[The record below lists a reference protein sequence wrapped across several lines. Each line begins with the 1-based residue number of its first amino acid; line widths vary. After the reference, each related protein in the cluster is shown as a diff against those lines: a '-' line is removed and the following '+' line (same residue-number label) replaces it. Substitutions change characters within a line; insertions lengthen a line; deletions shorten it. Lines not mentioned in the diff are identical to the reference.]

1 MPRFQTLTSYL
12 LLVIHAL
19 LVFLLIFQEKVAIPA
34 WLQPVGRM
42 HPMILHL
49 PIGMIVFVGV
59 LWVFRKE
66 FEGVNFSKLF
76 DFALSFTALTAAFAA
91 LMGFFLSREEGY
103 TADLLNW
110 HKYTGVVLSFLAY
123 GLVLLYQQPTP
134 KKKLFNAVMALSI
147 LMLTITGHF
156 GASLTHGED
165 YLFPAQ
171 NAENEVL
178 AITDDTPVFEAV
190 IQPILKAKCF
200 QCHNEQKTK
209 GELLMTSLAGLL
221 KGGKNG
227 PIWVA
232 GDALNSHIIQ
242 RANLPLDDKKHMP
255 PKGKA
260 QLTPQEIGVLTAWI
274 NTGAD
279 LKKTIK
285 ALPANDPLRAFLK
298 QGETKTEKAT
308 VYAFESASDQTIQKL
323 NNPFRTIFPVAYG
336 SPALQADFFVRQAY
350 KPEQLGELSEI
361 KTQLIALNLSNMP
374 VKDEDLSTIGQLENL
389 EKLNLNNTDIT
400 GATLS
405 KLSNLEKLTSLSLS
419 GTKVTKA
426 ALKDLGKLPNLRE
439 VFIWNTPVL
448 EKDLAELKK
457 QNPKLRFE
465 MGYVPNESERIKL
478 NPPVLVNES
487 FVLTE
492 QTPVTF
498 KHPLKGV
505 TIRYTLDGSEPDSTS
520 SPVYQKPISLSS
532 YTVVKAR
539 ATKDQWYASE
549 VTEYTFF
556 KGTYRPTLVELLNE
570 PNPQY
575 TGEGGSTL
583 INFKK
588 GEATDFKNKAWLGY
602 REKPFEALC
611 TFAQPVPIKSVTI
624 STGKNIGGFIFPPLS
639 VEIWGGNDKAHLK
652 LLQKIAPEQP
662 QKDQSAR
669 IEAIQSKL
677 PEGKYAVIKVIARP
691 VPKLPNWHAG
701 KGQPA
706 WVFIDELFF
715 N

>member
-12 LLVIHAL
+12 LLVCHIL
-19 LVFLLIFQEKVAIPA
+19 LVFLLVFEGNVVVPA

-42 HPMILHL
+42 HPMVLHL
-49 PIGMIVFVGV
+49 PIGMMFFVGV
-59 LWVFRKE
+59 LWIFRKE

-103 TADLLNW
+103 TADLLSW
-110 HKYTGVVLSFLAY
+110 HKYTGVGLSFLAY
-123 GLVLLYQQPTP
+123 GLVWLYQQPSLQKP
-134 KKKLFNAVMALSI
+134 IFSAVLALGVI
-147 LMLTITGHF
+147 LLGITGHF

-165 YLFPAQ
+165 YLFPTQ
-171 NAENEVL
+171 TDETPI

-190 IQPILKAKCF
+190 IKPILKVKCF

-255 PKGKA
+255 PKGKP
-260 QLTPQEIGVLTAWI
+260 QLTPQEIGVLTTWI

-279 LKKTIK
+279 VKKSMK
-285 ALPANDPLRAFLK
+285 ALPPNDPLRVFLK
-298 QGETKTEKAT
+298 QRQTTSERMALYT
-308 VYAFESASDQTIQKL
+308 FEPVSDQTLQKL
-323 NNPFRTIFPVAYG
+323 NNPFRSIVPIANG
-336 SPALQADFFVRQAY
+336 SPALQANFFVRQAY
-350 KPEQLGELSEI
+350 KSEQLGDLLEI
-361 KTQLIALNLSNMP
+361 KTQLIDLNLSNMP
-374 VKDEDLSTIGQLENL
+374 IKDDDLGVIGQLENL
-389 EKLNLNNTDIT
+389 EKLNLNNTDVT

-405 KLSNLEKLTSLSLS
+405 KLSRLTKLKSLSLS

-426 ALKDLGKLPNLRE
+426 SLQDLGKLPLLRE
-439 VFIWNTPVL
+439 VFIWNTPIS
-448 EKDLAELKK
+448 EKDLADLKK
-457 QNPKLRFE
+457 QNPTLQFE
-465 MGYVPNESERIKL
+465 QGYFSNESERIKL
-478 NPPVLVNES
+478 NPPVLVNEN
-487 FVLTE
+487 FVLTD

-498 KHPLKGV
+498 KHPLKGI
-505 TIRYTLDGSEPDSTS
+505 TIRYTLDGSMPDSIA
-520 SPVYQKPISLSS
+520 SPIYQKPLSLSS

-539 ATKDQWYASE
+539 AMKEGWYASD
-549 VTEYTFF
+549 VAEYTFF
-556 KGTYRPTLVELLNE
+556 KGTYRPNVVELLNE

-583 INFKK
+583 INLKK

-611 TFAQPVPIKSVTI
+611 TFAQPTPIKSVTI
-624 STGKNIGGFIFPPLS
+624 STGKNIGGYILPPLS

-691 VPKLPNWHAG
+691 VPKLPSWHPG

-706 WVFIDELFF
+706 WVFVDELFF

>member
-12 LLVIHAL
+12 LLVCHILLAFL
-19 LVFLLIFQEKVAIPA
+19 LVFEGNVVVPA

-42 HPMILHL
+42 HPMVLHL
-49 PIGMIVFVGV
+49 PIGMMFFVGV
-59 LWVFRKE
+59 LWIFRKE

-76 DFALSFTALTAAFAA
+76 GFILSFTALTAAFAA

-103 TADLLNW
+103 TADLLSW
-110 HKYTGVVLSFLAY
+110 HKYTGVGLSFLAY
-123 GLVLLYQQPTP
+123 VLVWLYQKPSLQKPI
-134 KKKLFNAVMALSI
+134 FSAVLALSVI
-147 LMLTITGHF
+147 LLSITGHF

-165 YLFPAQ
+165 YLFPTQIDDAP
-171 NAENEVL
+171 L

-190 IQPILKAKCF
+190 IKPILKAKCF

-255 PKGKA
+255 PKGKP

-279 LKKTIK
+279 VKKSMK
-285 ALPANDPLRAFLK
+285 ALPPNDPLRVFLK
-298 QGETKTEKAT
+298 QRQTTSEPMVLYT
-308 VYAFESASDQTIQKL
+308 FEPVSDQTLQKL
-323 NNPFRTIFPVAYG
+323 NNPFRSIVPIANG
-336 SPALQADFFVRQAY
+336 SPALQANFFVRQAY
-350 KPEQLGELSEI
+350 KPEQLGDLLEI
-361 KTQLIALNLSNMP
+361 KTQLIDLNLSNMP
-374 VKDEDLSTIGQLENL
+374 IKDDDLGVIGQLESL
-389 EKLNLNNTDIT
+389 EKLNLNNTDVT

-405 KLSNLEKLTSLSLS
+405 KLSLLKKLKSLSLS

-426 ALKDLGKLPNLRE
+426 SLKDLGKLPLLRE
-439 VFIWNTPVL
+439 VFIWNTPIS
-448 EKDLAELKK
+448 EKDLADLKK
-457 QNPKLRFE
+457 QNPTLQFE
-465 MGYVPNESERIKL
+465 QGYFSNESERIKL
-478 NPPVLVNES
+478 NPPVLVNEN
-487 FVLTE
+487 FVLTD

-498 KHPLKGV
+498 KHPLKGI
-505 TIRYTLDGSEPDSTS
+505 TIRYTLDGSMPDSIA
-520 SPVYQKPISLSS
+520 SPIYQKPISLSS

-539 ATKDQWYASE
+539 AMKEGWYASD
-549 VTEYTFF
+549 VVEYTFF
-556 KGTYRPTLVELLNE
+556 KGTYRPNVVELINE

-575 TGEGGSTL
+575 TGEGSSTL
-583 INFKK
+583 INLKK

-611 TFAQPVPIKSVTI
+611 TFAQPTPIKSVTI
-624 STGKNIGGFIFPPLS
+624 STGKNIGGYILPPLS

-691 VPKLPNWHAG
+691 VPKLPSWHPG

-706 WVFIDELFF
+706 WVFVDELFF

>member
-1 MPRFQTLTSYL
+1 MPRFQTLTSYFL
-12 LLVIHAL
+12 LIIHAL
-19 LVFLLIFQEKVAIPA
+19 LVFLLVFQEKVAIPA

-42 HPMILHL
+42 HPMVLHL
-49 PIGMIVFVGV
+49 PIGMMFFVGI
-59 LWVFRKE
+59 LWIFRKE

-110 HKYTGVVLSFLAY
+110 HKYTGVALSFLAY
-123 GLVLLYQQPTP
+123 GLVWLYQQPSLQKPIFSTV
-134 KKKLFNAVMALSI
+134 LALSVV
-147 LMLTITGHF
+147 LLGITGHF

-171 NAENEVL
+171 NSDNAAL

-190 IQPILKAKCF
+190 IKPILKAKCF

-255 PKGKA
+255 PKGKP
-260 QLTPQEIGVLTAWI
+260 QLTPQEIGVLTTWI

-279 LKKTIK
+279 VKKSMK
-285 ALPANDPLRAFLK
+285 ALPPNDPLRVFLK
-298 QGETKTEKAT
+298 QRQTTSEPMVLYT
-308 VYAFESASDQTIQKL
+308 FEPVSDQTLQKL
-323 NNPFRTIFPVAYG
+323 NNPFRSIVPIANG
-336 SPALQADFFVRQAY
+336 SPALQANFFVRQAY
-350 KPEQLGELSEI
+350 KSEQLGDLLEI
-361 KTQLIALNLSNMP
+361 KTQLIDLNLSNMP
-374 VKDEDLSTIGQLENL
+374 IKDDDLGVIGQLENL
-389 EKLNLNNTDIT
+389 EKLNLNNTEVT

-405 KLSNLEKLTSLSLS
+405 KLSRLTKLKSLSLS

-426 ALKDLGKLPNLRE
+426 SLKDLGKLPLLRE
-439 VFIWNTPVL
+439 VFIWNTPIA
-448 EKDLAELKK
+448 EKDLADLKK
-457 QNPKLRFE
+457 QNPTLQFE
-465 MGYVPNESERIKL
+465 QGYVSNQSERIKL
-478 NPPVLVNES
+478 NPPVLVNEN
-487 FVLTE
+487 FVLTD

-498 KHPLKGV
+498 KHPLKGI
-505 TIRYTLDGSEPDSTS
+505 TIRYTLDGSMPDSIA
-520 SPVYQKPISLSS
+520 SPIYQKPLSLSS

-539 ATKDQWYASE
+539 AMKEGWYASD
-549 VTEYTFF
+549 VVEYTFF
-556 KGTYRPTLVELLNE
+556 KGTYRPNVVELINE

-575 TGEGGSTL
+575 TGEGSSTL
-583 INFKK
+583 INLKK
-588 GEATDFKNKAWLGY
+588 GEASDFKNKAWLGY

-611 TFAQPVPIKSVTI
+611 TFAQPTPIKSVTI
-624 STGKNIGGFIFPPLS
+624 STGKNIGGFILPPLS
-639 VEIWGGNDKAHLK
+639 VEIWGGNDKEHLK

-691 VPKLPNWHAG
+691 VPKLPSWHPG

-706 WVFIDELFF
+706 WVFVDELFF